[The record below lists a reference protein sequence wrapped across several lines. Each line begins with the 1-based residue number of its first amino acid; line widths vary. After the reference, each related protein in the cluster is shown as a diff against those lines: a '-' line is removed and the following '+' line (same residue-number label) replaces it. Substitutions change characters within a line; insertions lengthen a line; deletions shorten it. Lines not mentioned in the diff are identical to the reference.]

1 MPGACV
7 ALKSRNELQ
16 WIRRKLIAAMR
27 AWNRHV
33 RGIVVDPTV
42 SLSLASR
49 LRQRRAGMIE
59 IAPET
64 LIAFESLILTYDPV
78 SGEDRPVRIGD
89 RKSTRL
95 NSSHYCASRMP
106 SSA

>member
-1 MPGACV
+1 
-7 ALKSRNELQ
+7 
-16 WIRRKLIAAMR
+16 MR

-78 SGEDRPVRIGD
+78 SGEDRPVRIGRHCFIGGGSIIMPGVTVGDCSIVAAGAVVD

-95 NSSHYCASRMP
+95 NSSH
-106 SSA
+106 